1 MTRAYDKIA
10 AGLNEALA
18 VAQGKTTLEKRD
30 VFGFTTRRASPIPP
44 ARRSRRG

>member
-1 MTRAYDKIA
+1 MTKLTHDKIA

-30 VFGFTTRRASPIPP
+30 VFGFTTRRGDVLKLEAVDD
-44 ARRSRRG
+44 